1 MTGGVTDG
9 FGAVPVAVLVVE
21 DHPVMRGAVA
31 QSVDRTD
38 GFTVVATASS
48 GREALAALADTV
60 VDLALVDLSLPD
72 MSGTRLI
79 AEIMRTSSHTRC
91 LVLSGHREPHYV
103 AEARDVG
110 ARGYIVKGNPREV
123 AEALRAVVA
132 GDEYFS
138 YGIGTGRVSGTP
150 G

>member
-1 MTGGVTDG
+1 MTGSVDG
-9 FGAVPVAVLVVE
+9 SGAASVAVLVVE

-31 QSVDRTD
+31 QSVDRTE
-38 GFTVVATASS
+38 GFAVVATASS
-48 GREALAALADTV
+48 GRDALRVLADTV

-79 AEIMRTSSHTRC
+79 AEIMTTSSHTRC

-110 ARGYIVKGNPREV
+110 ARGYIVKGNPSEV
-123 AEALRAVVA
+123 AEALRAVGA
-132 GDEYFS
+132 GGEYFS